1 MGDTSIVN
9 GGQKGKKL
17 LERAWDALLDAGV
30 DLENARRLVA
40 WMKEYI
46 LFHDRRQLQIC
57 DGKGDQGRVTVLPER
72 LVEPLRRQ
80 MESVRRL
87 STRNFKNRPG

>member
-1 MGDTSIVN
+1 MGEPSIDN

-30 DLENARRLVA
+30 DGENARRLVA

-46 LFHDRRQLQIC
+46 HVLNLNGDAVKSPVDRFWASALKRRQA
-57 DGKGDQGRVTVLPER
+57 GAEGR
-72 LVEPLRRQ
+72 
-80 MESVRRL
+80 
-87 STRNFKNRPG
+87 